1 MYQIAVCICN
11 IKVSSVRMSG
21 WPVTQM
27 AESPHLQAWH
37 DRVPLLQVSPCVA
50 NQNMTSYE
58 TDNDMYIQDITG
70 FSEKCTLCIFFVAFV
85 IYKFEFILMLWFN
98 VTV

>member
-1 MYQIAVCICN
+1 MYNVAVCISN
-11 IKVSSVRMSG
+11 FMVSSVTMTLG
-21 WPVTQM
+21 DQLPKWP
-27 AESPHLQAWH
+27 SHLTWH

-85 IYKFEFILMLWFN
+85 IYKFEFILMLLFN